1 MGGDR
6 WAGVR
11 IDGQGRAGAAMGKEV
26 LWKEGMEE
34 RWAGGD
40 SVGSGETEENQKG
53 ATRPALTIPNLNIPE
68 GCFRA

>member
-1 MGGDR
+1 
-6 WAGVR
+6 
-11 IDGQGRAGAAMGKEV
+11 MGKEV

-34 RWAGGD
+34 RGAGGD
-40 SVGSGETEENQKG
+40 SVGSGEMEENQKG